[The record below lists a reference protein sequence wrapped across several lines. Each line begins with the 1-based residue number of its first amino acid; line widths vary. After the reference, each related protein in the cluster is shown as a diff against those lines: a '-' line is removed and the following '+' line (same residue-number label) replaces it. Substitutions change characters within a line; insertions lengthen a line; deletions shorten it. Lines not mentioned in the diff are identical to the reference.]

1 MGTLLKN
8 TDPFAKNPKS
18 MIDLVGLIALGLEKQ
33 RQDIELV
40 EGLLEALKA
49 NLSPSVQPTV
59 DDQPPPAVRTHLPE
73 VENIDLLE
81 IWDLLVTEE
90 IFMEG
95 SEVWSLVKGSNQ
107 GGMSFQ

>member
-18 MIDLVGLIALGLEKQ
+18 MIDLIGLIALGLKKQ
-33 RQDIELV
+33 RQDIERV

-49 NLSPSVQPTV
+49 NLSASVQPAM

-73 VENIDLLE
+73 VENIDLPE

-90 IFMEG
+90 IVMEG
-95 SEVWSLVKGSNQ
+95 SEVWLVKGANQ
-107 GGMSFQ
+107 GGIPFQ